1 MGIIYAKTY
10 RKYRKQESKTLIVN
24 YRKVI
29 QTDLSIYYRLKLFFV
44 IETQKNE
51 QIAKQNRKLSI
62 TIP

>member
-1 MGIIYAKTY
+1 MGFIYAKTY

-29 QTDLSIYYRLKLFFV
+29 QTNLSIYYRLKLFFV
-44 IETQKNE
+44 IETQKIE